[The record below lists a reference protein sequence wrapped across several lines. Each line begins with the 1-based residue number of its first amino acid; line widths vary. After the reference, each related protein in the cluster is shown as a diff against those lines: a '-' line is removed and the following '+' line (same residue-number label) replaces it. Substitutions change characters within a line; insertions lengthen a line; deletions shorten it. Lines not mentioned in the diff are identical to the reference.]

1 MNGGV
6 LVSVPKMSNIL
17 LEVGTNELEVM
28 EFRIDGR
35 SFGINVAKVTEVMKY
50 EEITPIP
57 HANPFIEGIFKPR
70 GQIITV
76 LNLPSYLG
84 LSESQKPDWDILI
97 ITNFNKNHTAF
108 HVHSIENIHKISW
121 TQIEKPDETI
131 TGGQDGIVTGI
142 ARLDG
147 RLITILDFEKIMAE
161 LNPAHSIK
169 IQDLGDTSN
178 RKRSEKPIFVVEDSP
193 FLRKTLLECLHK
205 ANYVNTLTF
214 PTGQDSWDA
223 LSSLTDEDMQNLNEN
238 VACVVTDIEM
248 PQMDGHTLCKKIKDH
263 KYLKQLP
270 VIMFSSLISEEMEKK
285 GRTVGADA
293 QLSKPEIAQL
303 VNLIDKFIL

>member
-1 MNGGV
+1 
-6 LVSVPKMSNIL
+6 MSNIL

-28 EFRIDGR
+28 EFKIDGR

-57 HANPFIEGIFKPR
+57 HSNPFIEGIFKPR

-84 LSESQKPDWDILI
+84 LGESQKPEWDILV
-97 ITNFNKNHTAF
+97 ITNFNKSNTAF
-108 HVHSIENIHKISW
+108 HVHSIENIYKISW

-131 TGGQDGIVTGI
+131 TGGKDGIVTGI

-169 IQDLGDTSN
+169 IQDLGDTS
-178 RKRSEKPIFVVEDSP
+178 KRQRSDKPIFVVEDSP
-193 FLRKTLLECLHK
+193 FLRKTLLECLHQ
-205 ANYVNTLTF
+205 ANYMNTLTF
-214 PTGQDSWDA
+214 SNGLEAWEA
-223 LSSLTDEDMQNLNEN
+223 LSNFGNDDLESIFEN
-238 VACVVTDIEM
+238 VRCIVTDIEM
-248 PQMDGHTLCKKIKDH
+248 PQMDGHTLCKNIKEH
-263 KYLKQLP
+263 KRLRNLP
-270 VIMFSSLISEEMEKK
+270 VIIFSSLISEEMEKK
-285 GRTVGADA
+285 GKTVGADA
-293 QLSKPEIAQL
+293 QLSKPEISQL
-303 VNLIDKFIL
+303 VDMIDELIL